1 MHKDLKAPGD
11 SAGLGQLVS
20 RNTDKT
26 WGPQLPST
34 QKSSTSLSGQ
44 AAPRGPSQA
53 NHKAFQRESKSVHR
67 KRKSCRHL
75 INLVA
80 GGQGHSFQRSTGLL
94 KMPSPR
100 YIYGNMAVN
109 TGKRKPT
116 TLTVDFSK
124 TRKEALFYT
133 VSSVT
138 GHSHS

>member
-11 SAGLGQLVS
+11 SGGHRQLVS
-20 RNTDKT
+20 RNTGKT
-26 WGPQLPST
+26 WGPCCHQHKKQHFTFRSSSPQWAKPS
-34 QKSSTSLSGQ
+34 KPQ
-44 AAPRGPSQA
+44 AV
-53 NHKAFQRESKSVHR
+53 QRENKHVHR

-80 GGQGHSFQRSTGLL
+80 EGQGHSFQSSTSLL

-116 TLTVDFSK
+116 TFTVTFPKQGKRLS
-124 TRKEALFYT
+124 LQQ
-133 VSSVT
+133 SLLL
-138 GHSHS
+138 